1 MKAINLIKNLEY
13 TELSNQLKSIDNLIT
28 NLQTNGLEEAAPSI
42 QLMIDRLQSQ
52 LNALE

>member
-1 MKAINLIKNLEY
+1 MKAISLSKNLEY
-13 TELSNQLKSIDNLIT
+13 TDLSNQLKNIDTLIK

-42 QLMIDRLQSQ
+42 QLMIERLKSQ